1 VTARRVGAII
11 LGLLIA
17 GTLAAIDTTEQP
29 HSIVIGTVVLAP
41 FIVSTVAGPRETA
54 FVGAIAFVLAVVSGF
69 WNDNFE
75 TGAYY
80 LRATVVLVG
89 AAISVLA
96 ASARERT
103 TRDQARFALLS
114 DLADVADGRLTLD
127 QTADRVCELVVPG
140 AADLCVIDV
149 VHRDGLRRLAVR
161 FAGADMAEQEA
172 GLRARDPTLPG
183 QPGSGET
190 VETGSPELLE
200 DVTDDVLR
208 AAAHDEADLA
218 LLRSVRYRSMI
229 IVPLSARGRT
239 LGALSLAVTER
250 SGRRYV
256 PEDLRFIEVL
266 AGRVALA
273 LDNAG
278 LFREL
283 QTMEAQLTAVLGSL
297 TEAVTVRGARG
308 GLIYANQAAAD
319 LLGFDSP
326 QALLATP
333 AREIADRYT
342 SYREDGTLLD
352 VADVPGARLLAGE
365 EPDPL
370 VVRVIHRETGEE
382 AWRLIKS
389 SAVRDS
395 AGAITMVV
403 SVIADVTASKRAEL
417 VQRLLAE
424 AGEVLASSTEPLQ
437 RVAELCVPE
446 LADWCAISIPDDRGR
461 LQTAAV
467 ANSAPDHAEVLG
479 RAIELGA
486 AERVFREATPQLV
499 NDVGGDVVRAALLV
513 PMRAVERT
521 TGVLS
526 LVHAESGRTFR
537 DDDVTLAMELARRAA
552 TGVEN
557 QRLYAERS
565 SIARILQASLLPEAL
580 PELPGWRAASLYR
593 PAGDEN
599 WVGGDFYEAF
609 PVGPDWMLVVG
620 DVTGRGAPAAAL
632 TALMRH
638 TLRTAAT
645 LTRSPVR
652 ALEKLNRDLVA
663 RPDVSL
669 CTAVCLVLRELE
681 DGAEADV
688 ICAGHPLPVL
698 VRDGVA
704 EHAGRFGP
712 MLGAF
717 DDEGWKPHTLAV
729 RPRDVLVLYSDGV
742 LDAVGAEDRFGAER
756 LLEALNGASGAADAV
771 ARIERELARFEV
783 GAQADDTAILAVERI
798 GDRAPIGHE
807 PGRPGEPAGR

>member
-1 VTARRVGAII
+1 MTARRAGAII

-17 GTLAAIDTTEQP
+17 GVLAAIDTSEQP

-54 FVGAIAFVLAVVSGF
+54 LVGAVAFVLAVVSGF

-96 ASARERT
+96 AGARLRT
-103 TRDQARFALLS
+103 MRDQMRFGLLA
-114 DLADVADGRLTLD
+114 DLAEAADGRLTLD
-127 QTADRVCELVVPG
+127 ETAGRVCDLIVRDL
-140 AADLCVIDV
+140 ADLCIIDV
-149 VHRDGLRRLAVR
+149 VHQDGLRRLAVR
-161 FAGADMAEQEA
+161 FAGPGMAEQEA
-172 GLRARDPTLPG
+172 GLRARDPTRPG

-190 VETGSPELLE
+190 VRTGSPELLE
-200 DVTDDVLR
+200 VVTDDVLR
-208 AAAHDEADLA
+208 AAAHDEADLS

-229 IVPLSARGRT
+229 IVPLSARERT
-239 LGALSLAVTER
+239 LGALSVAVTER

-256 PEDLRFIEVL
+256 LDDLRFVEVL

-278 LFREL
+278 LFIEL

-297 TEAVTVRGARG
+297 TEAVTVRGAQG
-308 GLIYANQAAAD
+308 GLIYANQAAAG

-333 AREIADRYT
+333 PLQIAGRYA
-342 SYREDGTLLD
+342 SFREDGTPLD
-352 VADVPGARLLAGE
+352 LRDVPGARLQAGE
-365 EPDPL
+365 SPEPL
-370 VVRVIHRETGEE
+370 VVRVVDRETGEQK
-382 AWRLIKS
+382 WRLIKA
-389 SAVRDS
+389 SAVRDR

-403 SVIADVTASKRAEL
+403 SVIADITASKRAEL

-424 AGEVLASSTEPLQ
+424 AGEVLASAADTLQ

-446 LADWCAISIPDDRGR
+446 LADSCTIAVPDDRGR
-461 LQTAAV
+461 LETVAV
-467 ANSAPDHAEVLG
+467 APSETADSAPVVGD
-479 RAIELGA
+479 GA
-486 AERVFREATPQLV
+486 ARL
-499 NDVGGDVVRAALLV
+499 DV
-513 PMRAVERT
+513 PMRAAERT
-521 TGVLS
+521 IGVLS
-526 LVHAESGRTFR
+526 LANAESGRRFH
-537 DDDVTLAMELARRAA
+537 DDDVTLATELARRVA
-552 TGVEN
+552 TGLEN
-557 QRLYAERS
+557 QRLYRERS
-565 SIARILQASLLPEAL
+565 SIARVLQASLLPEDL

-609 PVGPDWMLVVG
+609 RVGADWMLVVG

-632 TALMRH
+632 TAMMRH

-645 LTRSPVR
+645 LTGSAVD
-652 ALEKLNRDLVA
+652 ALAKLNRDLVA
-663 RPDVSL
+663 RPEMSL
-669 CTAVCLVLRELE
+669 CTAVCLVLRELD

-704 EHAGRFGP
+704 EHAGGFGP

-717 DDEGWKPHTLAV
+717 ADERWEPRTLAV
-729 RPRDVLVLYSDGV
+729 RPRDVVVLYSDGV
-742 LDAVGAEDRFGAER
+742 LDAVGRESRFGPER
-756 LLEALNGASGAADAV
+756 LLETLSGATGAADAV
-771 ARIERELARFEV
+771 ARIERALTEFEV
-783 GAQADDTAILAVERI
+783 GAQADDTAILAVERAPAA
-798 GDRAPIGHE
+798 RAGAVAE
-807 PGRPGEPAGR
+807 SG

>member
-1 VTARRVGAII
+1 VTARRAGAII

-17 GTLAAIDTTEQP
+17 GTLAAIDTTGQP

-54 FVGAIAFVLAVVSGF
+54 FVGAVAFVLAVLSGL

-80 LRATVVLVG
+80 LRAAVVLVG

-103 TRDQARFALLS
+103 SRDQARFALLS
-114 DLADVADGRLTLD
+114 DLADVADGRRTLD
-127 QTADRVCELVVPG
+127 QTADRVCELIVPG
-140 AADLCVIDV
+140 FADLCVIDV
-149 VHRDGLRRLAVR
+149 AHQDGLRRLAVR
-161 FAGADMAEQEA
+161 FAGPGMAEQEA
-172 GLRARDPTLPG
+172 ALRARDPTLPG

-190 VETGSPELLE
+190 VETGTPELLE
-200 DVTDDVLR
+200 VVTDDVLQ

-218 LLRSVRYRSMI
+218 LLRSIRYRSMI
-229 IVPLSARGRT
+229 VVPLSARGRT

-256 PEDLRFIEVL
+256 PGELRFVEVL

-278 LFREL
+278 LFIEL
-283 QTMEAQLTAVLGSL
+283 ETMEAQLTAVLGNL

-333 AREIADRYT
+333 AREIAERYA
-342 SYREDGTLLD
+342 SFREDGAPIGL
-352 VADVPGARLLAGE
+352 ADVPGARLLAGE

-370 VVRVIHRETGEE
+370 VMRVVHRETGEW

-389 SAVRDS
+389 SAVRDRG
-395 AGAITMVV
+395 GAITMVV
-403 SVIADVTASKRAEL
+403 SVIADITASKRAEL

-424 AGEVLASSTEPLQ
+424 AGEVLATSDGTLQ
-437 RVAELCVPE
+437 HVAELCVPE
-446 LADWCAISIPDDRGR
+446 LADWCAIRVPDNRGH
-461 LQTAAV
+461 LGTTAV
-467 ANSAPDHAEVLG
+467 THPDPERVEVLRRIG
-479 RAIELGA
+479 DG
-486 AERVFREATPQLV
+486 VFQEGKAQLV
-499 NDVGGDVVRAALLV
+499 NDVGMGMRAALVV

-521 TGVLS
+521 IGVLN
-526 LVHAESGRTFR
+526 LVNAESGRTFR
-537 DDDVTLAMELARRAA
+537 EEDVTLAMELARRAA
-552 TGVEN
+552 TALEN
-557 QRLYAERS
+557 QRLYSERT
-565 SIARILQASLLPEAL
+565 SIARVLQASLLPEEL

-609 PVGPDWMLVVG
+609 PVGRDWMLVVG

-645 LTRSPVR
+645 LTGSAVQ
-652 ALEKLNRDLVA
+652 ALAKLNRDLTA
-663 RPDVSL
+663 RPEVSL
-669 CTAVCLVLRELE
+669 CTAVCLVLRELD

-704 EHAGRFGP
+704 EHVGRFGP

-717 DDEGWKPHTLAV
+717 DGEDWEPHTLAV

-742 LDAVGAEDRFGAER
+742 LDAVGAENRFGPER
-756 LLEALNGASGAADAV
+756 LLETLSGATGAADAV
-771 ARIERELARFEV
+771 ARIDAALGRFEI

-798 GDRAPIGHE
+798 GARSALESPLE
-807 PGRPGEPAGR
+807 RESPA